1 MIKNQ
6 LRIYQYTLITQIINE
21 KKMRGKKAMKRS
33 KILVLLLAFVMVLGL
48 LAGCSPAPAEPAVE
62 EPAPEEKIKVG
73 LSLPTQRE
81 ERWVRDKE
89 KMEQVAAEMGV
100 ELIVKV
106 ADANMQEQIT
116 QVEAL
121 LTQGI
126 DVLILAPHDAAAAA
140 TLVDKAKQ
148 EGVPVISYD
157 RLITNTDNLD
167 IYLSFDNV
175 RVGELQGQF
184 ITEQVPEGN
193 YIIMSG
199 APTDNNA
206 KLFKE
211 GAMKYLQP
219 LIDANKIN
227 VIAEQGV
234 ENWVPENALKIVE
247 AALAANN
254 NEVDA
259 ILAPNDGTAGA
270 AIQALAAQGLA
281 GKVPITGQDAEK
293 AAAKRIMEGTQSMTI
308 FKDTR
313 DLGTAAIEIA
323 IKLANGEAVSTNGE
337 VDNGIENVPSVLLE
351 AKIVTKDNLKAVLID
366 SGYMTEADIQ

>member
-1 MIKNQ
+1 MKKVLAI
-6 LRIYQYTLITQIINE
+6 LLVMMMLVTLFVGCT
-21 KKMRGKKAMKRS
+21 KK
-33 KILVLLLAFVMVLGL
+33 
-48 LAGCSPAPAEPAVE
+48 E
-62 EPAPEEKIKVG
+62 EVVTPGETKIKVG

-89 KMEQVAAEMGV
+89 KMEAVAKELGI

-121 LTQGI
+121 FTQGI
-126 DVLILAPHDAAAAA
+126 DVLILAPHDASAAAS
-140 TLVDKAKQ
+140 LVDKANQ
-148 EGVPVISYD
+148 EGIPVISYD
-157 RLITNTDNLD
+157 RLITNTDKLD

-175 RVGELQGQF
+175 KVGELQGKY
-184 ITEQVPEGN
+184 ITEQVPEGK

-211 GAMKYLQP
+211 GAMKYIQP
-219 LIDANKIN
+219 LINSGKIT
-227 VIAEQGV
+227 VIAEQAV

-247 AALAANN
+247 AALGANN
-254 NEVDA
+254 NDVNA

-281 GKVPITGQDAEK
+281 GKVAITGQDAEK
-293 AAAKRIMEGTQSMTI
+293 AAAKRIVEGTQSMTI

-313 DLGTAAIEIA
+313 DLGKAAIELA
-323 IKLANGEAVSTNGE
+323 IKLAKGENITTNGK
-337 VDNGIENVPSVLLE
+337 VSNGKFDVPSVLLE
-351 AKIVTKDNLKAVLID
+351 PNVVTAENIKAVLVD
-366 SGYMTEADIQ
+366 SGYLTEADLK

>member
-1 MIKNQ
+1 
-6 LRIYQYTLITQIINE
+6 
-21 KKMRGKKAMKRS
+21 MKRS
-33 KILVLLLAFVMVLGL
+33 RKILSLVLAVMMVVTL
-48 LAGCSPAPAEPAVE
+48 LAGCSKPAPAAPAATTE
-62 EPAPEEKIKVG
+62 QQPAAEKKIKVG

-89 KMEQVAAEMGV
+89 KMEQVAAEKGI
-100 ELIVKV
+100 ELITKV

-126 DVLILAPHDAAAAA
+126 DVLILAPHDASAAA
-140 TLVDKAKQ
+140 TLVDKAKK
-148 EGVPVISYD
+148 EGIPVISYD
-157 RLITNTDNLD
+157 RLITNTDQLD

-175 RVGELQGQF
+175 KVGELQGKY
-184 ITEQVPEGN
+184 ITEQVGEGN

-211 GAMKYLQP
+211 GAMKYIKP
-219 LIDANKIN
+219 LIDAGKIK
-227 VIAEQGV
+227 VIAEQAV

-247 AALAANN
+247 AALSANKN
-254 NEVDA
+254 AVDA

-313 DLGTAAIEIA
+313 DLGAAAIDVA
-323 IKLANGEAVSTNGE
+323 MQLAKGEKVGTNGQ
-337 VDNGIENVPSVLLE
+337 VDNGKIQVPSVLLE
-351 AKIVTKDNLKAVLID
+351 AKVVTKDNLKSVLVD
-366 SGYMTEADIQ
+366 SGYVTEADLK

>member
-1 MIKNQ
+1 
-6 LRIYQYTLITQIINE
+6 
-21 KKMRGKKAMKRS
+21 MRKS
-33 KILVLLLAFVMVLGL
+33 KIVALLLALVLVLGL
-48 LAGCSPAPAEPAVE
+48 FAGCSKPVEPATEEPATEEPAV
-62 EPAPEEKIKVG
+62 AEKIKVG

-81 ERWVRDKE
+81 ERWVKDKE
-89 KMEQVAAEMGV
+89 KMEEVAAEMGV

-116 QVEAL
+116 QVESL

-140 TLVDKAKQ
+140 TLVDKANQ

-157 RLITNTDNLD
+157 RLITNTENLD

-175 RVGELQGQF
+175 KVGELQGKY
-184 ITEQVPEGN
+184 ITDQVSEGK

-211 GAMKYLQP
+211 GAMKYIQP
-219 LIDANKIN
+219 LIDAKKIE

-247 AALAANN
+247 AALSANN

-293 AAAKRIMEGTQSMTI
+293 AGAKRIMEGTQSMTI

-313 DLGTAAIEIA
+313 DLGKAAIEIA
-323 IKLANGEAVSTNGE
+323 LKLANGEQVSTNGAVE
-337 VDNGIENVPSVLLE
+337 NGKIKVPSVLLE
-351 AKIVTKDNLKAVLID
+351 PKVVTKDNLRAILVD
-366 SGYMTEADIQ
+366 GGYITEADIQ

>member
-1 MIKNQ
+1 
-6 LRIYQYTLITQIINE
+6 
-21 KKMRGKKAMKRS
+21 MKIRKVLS
-33 KILVLLLAFVMVLGL
+33 LMLTFALVVSLF
-48 LAGCSPAPAEPAVE
+48 AGCSTKTSGESK
-62 EPAPEEKIKVG
+62 KIKVG

-89 KMEQVAAEMGV
+89 KMEQVAAEKGI

-106 ADANMQEQIT
+106 ADADMEEQIT
-116 QVEAL
+116 QVESLFA
-121 LTQGI
+121 QGI

-140 TLVDKAKQ
+140 TLVEKANK
-148 EGVPVISYD
+148 ENVPVISYD
-157 RLITNTDNLD
+157 RLITNTDKLD

-175 RVGELQGQF
+175 KVGELQGKY

-211 GAMKYLQP
+211 GAMKYIKP
-219 LIDANKIN
+219 LIDSGKIN
-227 VIAEQGV
+227 VIAEQAV
-234 ENWVPENALKIVE
+234 ENWIPENALKIVE
-247 AALAANN
+247 AALSANN

-293 AAAKRIMEGTQSMTI
+293 AAAKRILEGTQSMTI

-313 DLGTAAIEIA
+313 ELGQAAIDIA
-323 IKLANGEAVSTNGE
+323 IKLAKGEKIETNGK
-337 VDNGIENVPSVLLE
+337 VNNGKIDVPSVLLE
-351 AKIVTKDNLKAVLID
+351 PKVVTKDNLKEVLVD
-366 SGYMTEADIQ
+366 SGYISEDDLK

>member
-1 MIKNQ
+1 M
-6 LRIYQYTLITQIINE
+6 
-21 KKMRGKKAMKRS
+21 KKS
-33 KILVLLLAFVMVLGL
+33 KILSLLLAFVLVLGL
-48 LAGCSPAPAEPAVE
+48 LAGCSKPAEETGGQTGGETVK
-62 EPAPEEKIKVG
+62 KIKVG

-89 KMEQVAAEMGV
+89 KMEQVAAEMGI
-100 ELIVKV
+100 ELLVRV

-126 DVLILAPHDAAAAA
+126 DVLILAPHDASAAAS
-140 TLVDKAKQ
+140 LVDKANQ

-157 RLITNTDNLD
+157 RLITNTKNLD

-175 RVGELQGQF
+175 KVGELQGKY
-184 ITEQVPEGN
+184 ITEQVSEGK

-211 GAMKYLQP
+211 GAMKYIQP
-219 LIDANKIN
+219 LIDSGKIQ
-227 VIAEQGV
+227 VIAEQAV
-234 ENWVPENALKIVE
+234 DNWVPENALRIVE

-259 ILAPNDGTAGA
+259 ILAPNDGTAGG

-281 GKVPITGQDAEK
+281 GQVPITGQDAEK
-293 AAAKRIMEGTQSMTI
+293 AAAKRIVEGTQSMTI

-313 DLGTAAIEIA
+313 DLGQAAMEIA
-323 IKLANGEAVSTNGE
+323 VKLANGESITTNGK
-337 VDNGIENVPSVLLE
+337 VDNGSFDVPSVLLE
-351 AKIVTKDNLKAVLID
+351 PTVVTAENIQEVLVK
-366 SGYMTEADIQ
+366 SGYITEADLK

>member
-1 MIKNQ
+1 M
-6 LRIYQYTLITQIINE
+6 
-21 KKMRGKKAMKRS
+21 KKFK
-33 KILVLLLAFVMVLGL
+33 VLSLLMALMMVVTMFVGCGSTPTSEP
-48 LAGCSPAPAEPAVE
+48 AGEEPAVSD
-62 EPAPEEKIKVG
+62 APQKIKVG

-89 KMEQVAAEMGV
+89 KMEEVAAQMGI
-100 ELIVKV
+100 ELLVRV

-126 DVLILAPHDAAAAA
+126 DVLILAPHDASAAAS
-140 TLVDKAKQ
+140 LVDKAKQ

-157 RLITNTDNLD
+157 RLITNTDKLD

-175 RVGELQGQF
+175 KVGELQGKF
-184 ITEQVPEGN
+184 ITEQVPEGK

-206 KLFKE
+206 TLFKQ
-211 GAMKYLQP
+211 GAMKYIQP
-219 LIDANKIN
+219 LIDAGKIQ
-227 VIAEQGV
+227 VIAEQAV
-234 ENWVPENALKIVE
+234 DNWVPENALRIVE

-281 GKVPITGQDAEK
+281 GDVPITGQDAEK
-293 AAAKRIMEGTQSMTI
+293 AAAKRIVEGTQSMTI

-313 DLGTAAIEIA
+313 ALGQAAIEIA
-323 IKLANGEAVSTNGE
+323 IDLAEGKNVKTNGA
-337 VDNGIENVPSVLLE
+337 VDNGKFDVPSVLLE
-351 AKIVTKDNLKAVLID
+351 PDVVTADNIREVLVN
-366 SGYMTEADIQ
+366 SGYITEADLK

>member
-1 MIKNQ
+1 M
-6 LRIYQYTLITQIINE
+6 
-21 KKMRGKKAMKRS
+21 KKS
-33 KILVLLLAFVMVLGL
+33 KILLFLLAVIMIVTLFT
-48 LAGCSPAPAEPAVE
+48 GCGSKETTTTNGT
-62 EPAPEEKIKVG
+62 EEKVSDTGKTIKVG

-89 KMEQVAAEMGV
+89 KMEEVAKEAGI

-106 ADANMQEQIT
+106 ADANMQEQIS
-116 QVEAL
+116 QVESL

-126 DVLILAPHDAAAAA
+126 DVLILAPHDASAAA
-140 TLVDKAKQ
+140 TLVEKATN
-148 EGVPVISYD
+148 EGVTVISYD
-157 RLITNTDNLD
+157 RLITNTEKLGY
-167 IYLSFDNV
+167 YLSFDNV
-175 RVGELQGQF
+175 KVGELQGKY
-184 ITEQVPEGN
+184 ITEKVPEGK

-211 GAMKYLQP
+211 GAMKFIQP
-219 LIDANKIN
+219 LIDAGKIQ
-227 VIAEQGV
+227 VIAEQAV

-254 NEVDA
+254 NQVDA

-281 GKVPITGQDAEK
+281 GSVPITGQDAEK

-313 DLGTAAIEIA
+313 ELGKKAIEMA
-323 IKLANGEAVSTNGE
+323 IQLANGQKVETNGE
-337 VDNGIENVPSVLLE
+337 VDNGKINVPSVLLE
-351 AKIVTKDNLKAVLID
+351 PQVVTKDNLIKVLVE
-366 SGYMTEADIQ
+366 SGYISENDLK

>member
-1 MIKNQ
+1 
-6 LRIYQYTLITQIINE
+6 LRN
-21 KKMRGKKAMKRS
+21 S
-33 KILVLLLAFVMVLGL
+33 KILLVLLAVVLVVTL
-48 LAGCSPAPAEPAVE
+48 FAGCSSDTTSTSSDSGEKVSDTAQ
-62 EPAPEEKIKVG
+62 KIKIG

-89 KMEQVAAEMGV
+89 KMEAAAKELGV

-121 LTQGI
+121 FTQGI
-126 DVLILAPHDAAAAA
+126 DVLILAPHDASAAA
-140 TLVDKAKQ
+140 TLVEKAAA
-148 EGVPVISYD
+148 EGIPVISYD
-157 RLITNTDNLD
+157 RLITNTDKLD
-167 IYLSFDNV
+167 YYLSFDNV
-175 RVGELQGQF
+175 KVGELQGKY
-184 ITEQVPEGN
+184 ITEQVPSGK

-211 GAMKYLQP
+211 GAMKYIKP
-219 LIDANKIN
+219 LIDSGKIQ
-227 VIAEQGV
+227 VIAEQAV
-234 ENWVPENALKIVE
+234 DNWVPENALRIVE

-281 GKVPITGQDAEK
+281 GNVPITGQDAEK
-293 AAAKRIMEGTQSMTI
+293 AAAKRINDGTQSMTI

-313 DLGTAAIEIA
+313 ELGQEAVEMA
-323 IKLANGEAVSTNGE
+323 IKLAKGEKIATNGE
-337 VDNGIENVPSVLLE
+337 VDNGKINVPSVLLE
-351 AKIVTKDNLKAVLID
+351 PKVVTKDNLKELLVD
-366 SGYMTEADIQ
+366 GGYISEADLK

>member
-1 MIKNQ
+1 
-6 LRIYQYTLITQIINE
+6 
-21 KKMRGKKAMKRS
+21 MRKS
-33 KILVLLLAFVMVLGL
+33 KILMLFLVSVLVVTMVT
-48 LAGCSPAPAEPAVE
+48 ACTKPAEPTTEPEGEEVE
-62 EPAPEEKIKVG
+62 ETTDQKTIRVG

-89 KMEQVAAEMGV
+89 RME
-100 ELIVKV
+100 ELATEKGIELLVKV
-106 ADANMQEQIT
+106 SDADLQEQIN

-126 DVLILAPHDAAAAA
+126 DVLILAPHDASAVAS
-140 TLVDKAKQ
+140 LVEKANQ
-148 EGVPVISYD
+148 EGIPVISYD
-157 RLITNTDNLD
+157 RLITNTDKLD

-175 RVGELQGQF
+175 KVGELQGEY
-184 ITEQVPEGN
+184 ITEKVSEGN

-211 GAMKYLQP
+211 GAMKYIQP
-219 LIDANKIN
+219 LIDSGKIN
-227 VIAEQGV
+227 VIAEQAV

-270 AIQALAAQGLA
+270 AIQALAAQELA

-293 AAAKRIMEGTQSMTI
+293 SAAKRIVEGTQSMTI

-313 DLGTAAIEIA
+313 LLGEAAIDLA
-323 IKLANGEAVSTNGE
+323 IQLANGETVNTNGE
-337 VDNGIENVPSVLLE
+337 VDNGSISVPSVLLE
-351 AKIVTKDNLKAVLID
+351 PQVVTADNIQEVLVD
-366 SGYMTEADIQ
+366 SGYITEADLK

>member
-1 MIKNQ
+1 MKKFRVVS
-6 LRIYQYTLITQIINE
+6 LLLIVVLVVSAFAGCGKTAETTETE
-21 KKMRGKKAMKRS
+21 KKAV
-33 KILVLLLAFVMVLGL
+33 KI
-48 LAGCSPAPAEPAVE
+48 
-62 EPAPEEKIKVG
+62 G

-81 ERWVRDKE
+81 ERWVNDKA
-89 KMEQVAAEMGV
+89 KMEAVAEEMGV
-100 ELIVKV
+100 DLLVKV

-126 DVLILAPHDAAAAA
+126 DVLILAPHDASAAA
-140 TLVDKAKQ
+140 TLVEKCNK

-157 RLITNTDNLD
+157 RLITNTDKLD
-167 IYLSFDNV
+167 YYLSFDNV
-175 RVGELQGQF
+175 KVGELQGQF
-184 ITEQVPEGN
+184 ITEQVPEGK

-211 GAMKYLQP
+211 GAMKYIQP
-219 LIDANKIN
+219 LIDEGKIE

-234 ENWVPENALKIVE
+234 DNWVPENALKIVE

-270 AIQALAAQGLA
+270 AVQALSAQGLA
-281 GKVPITGQDAEK
+281 GLVPITGQDAEK
-293 AAAKRIMEGTQSMTI
+293 AGAKRIIEGTQSMTI

-313 DLGTAAIEIA
+313 VLGEEA
-323 IKLANGEAVSTNGE
+323 IKMALKLGNGETIETSSTVSNGTK
-337 VDNGIENVPSVLLE
+337 DVPAVLLTPYV
-351 AKIVTKDNLKAVLID
+351 VTQDNLQELLID
-366 SGYMTEADIQ
+366 SGYISADDIK

>member
-1 MIKNQ
+1 
-6 LRIYQYTLITQIINE
+6 
-21 KKMRGKKAMKRS
+21 MRKS
-33 KILVLLLAFVMVLGL
+33 KIMALLLALVLVLGL
-48 LAGCSPAPAEPAVE
+48 MVGCSQPAPVTEEPVAE
-62 EPAPEEKIKVG
+62 EPAAEAKIKVG

-81 ERWVRDKE
+81 ERWVKDKE

-116 QVEAL
+116 QVESL

-140 TLVDKAKQ
+140 TLVDKANQ
-148 EGVPVISYD
+148 EGIPVISYD
-157 RLITNTDNLD
+157 RLITNTDKLD

-175 RVGELQGQF
+175 KVGELQGKF
-184 ITEQVPEGN
+184 ITEQVPEGK

-211 GAMKYLQP
+211 GAMKYIQP
-219 LIDANKIN
+219 LIDAKKIQ

-247 AALAANN
+247 AALSANN

-293 AAAKRIMEGTQSMTI
+293 AGAKRIMEGTQSMTI

-313 DLGTAAIEIA
+313 DLGKAAIEIA
-323 IKLANGEAVSTNGE
+323 LKLAKGEAVSTNGAVE
-337 VDNGIENVPSVLLE
+337 NGKINVPSVLLE
-351 AKIVTKDNLKAVLID
+351 PKVVTKDNLKALLVD
-366 SGYMTEADIQ
+366 GGYMTEADIQ